1 MKGRLPLVSIVGV
14 LLGIAMLITSISH
27 NSADFPPGH
36 PGAEISFEVP
46 NGATGSDIA
55 IALAAQKVIKNSK
68 TFYKL
73 ALSDARSGSI
83 SPGSH
88 RIDTHISASQALAE
102 LLDSKRLVGLL
113 VVKEGSTFADV
124 VTALHKNVAIAPFV
138 TANLKA
144 VPPMANSKNSLE
156 GLLFPAHYSFAKGTT
171 AKSALAAMTAKF
183 TSIAAGLHL
192 STGFEN
198 YSGYQILTM
207 ASMVQVEADSQD
219 FAKVARV
226 IMNRL
231 RIGMPLQLNS
241 TVQYATNQRGQI
253 QLTTKSTQID
263 SPYNT
268 YKNIGLPPTPISNP
282 SSAAL
287 EATLHPAV
295 GNWIY
300 FITVKPGDTRFT
312 NSYEEF
318 SNWERLFHQNLAAG
332 AFK

>member
-1 MKGRLPLVSIVGV
+1 MKGKLPLVSVIGV
-14 LLGIAMLITSISH
+14 LLGVAMLISSFLH
-27 NSADFPPGH
+27 NSSDFSVGH
-36 PGAEISFEVP
+36 PGTEISFDVAD
-46 NGATGSDIA
+46 GATGSDIA

-73 ALSDARSGSI
+73 ALSDSRAGSI
-83 SPGSH
+83 APGSH
-88 RIDTHISASQALAE
+88 RIETHIPSALALTE
-102 LLDSKRLVGLL
+102 LLDSKRIVGLL
-113 VVKEGSTFADV
+113 VVKEGSTFSDV
-124 VTALHKNVAIAPFV
+124 IGALKQSSAISPFVLAKLKIAPPI
-138 TANLKA
+138 AN
-144 VPPMANSKNSLE
+144 PSNSLE
-156 GLLFPAHYSFAKGTT
+156 GLLYPAHYSFAKGTT
-171 AKSALAAMTAKF
+171 AKSAIAAMSAKF
-183 TSIAAGLHL
+183 TSVAAGLHL
-192 STGFEN
+192 SNGYES
-198 YSGYQILTM
+198 YSGYQVLTI

-241 TVQYATNQRGQI
+241 TVQYATNQRGKI
-253 QLTTKSTQID
+253 QLSTKSTQID

-268 YKNIGLPPTPISNP
+268 YRNVGLPPTPISNP

-287 EATLHPAV
+287 GATLHPAA

-312 NSYEEF
+312 NSYSEF
-318 SNWERLFHQNLAAG
+318 SKWELLFHQNLAAG